1 MLRIETRPV
10 SYQPEISPVPA
21 PLWGVNLRAALTRT
35 QWRKLRDEVIAERGL
50 RCETC
55 GQQQAEP
62 RDISAHE
69 EWTYEIGASPAAAA
83 LTGIRLSCWL
93 CHAVEHF
100 GATTNMA
107 SSGEIGEYAVE
118 DAIAHFCRR
127 NGVGR
132 AAFEIHHSQVFAEW
146 SHRNS
151 LDWRV
156 DWGAFAARVEER
168 NPGAADARFR
178 LEPVASHPIDH
189 AAPIREH
196 PQNQSSGE
204 ATAIRAVTPAPV
216 ARVTARQRRE
226 SMSVSPGYTP
236 YQAAYFAHF
245 LTREG
250 LEGDGLTQSL
260 SAARVDLNPHQV
272 EAAMFAMRSPLSKG
286 VLLADEVGL
295 GKTIEAALVIS
306 QRWWERKRLLLLIAP
321 ASLRKQWAQELH
333 EKFSLPSVILDAKR
347 VKDLAKAGKDNPLGK
362 GEGVVILSYEYA
374 ARIADQLRAVPW
386 NLVVF
391 DEAHKLRNVY
401 RAAETSRAAVLRD
414 ALADRQKLLL
424 TATPLQNNL
433 MELYGLITVID
444 DQFFGSPDAFRAEF
458 GGREDLKA
466 LSILGRRLEPIC
478 KRTLRRQVQ
487 KAGLINYTNRLLKTF
502 DFTPDRL
509 EEDLYKHMSDY
520 LQRDDTVAVGQNG
533 RHLVTLVLR
542 KILGSSSFAVAATL
556 DKMVGRLERKL
567 SISEETLDDI
577 DDVEETAE
585 EWREADQTA
594 EVDALEAE
602 TDTAAKVDSAVLKAE
617 IEELAR
623 YRDLAASISTNAKG
637 KALLD
642 SLPLVLDEIVGKG
655 GQRKAVI
662 FTESVRTQT
671 YLRDLLED
679 NGFAGQT
686 VILNGAN
693 ADKDSR
699 EIYKAWLEKHR
710 GTEAVSGSK
719 TADMKAALVDAF
731 RSDRTILIATE
742 SGAEG
747 INLQFC
753 SLLINYD
760 LPWNPQ
766 RVEQRIGR
774 CHRYGQKIDVTVV
787 NFMNRKN
794 QAEARIVDLLQTK
807 FRLFEGVF
815 GSSDDVLGTI
825 ESGVDIERRILEIV
839 QSCRTNDDINAAFD
853 ALQTELVVEIDEA
866 KKSAREQILTAMD
879 DKVVERLKMQETSL
893 HRSLDEFKRALL
905 LLARAELPDAQFHH
919 DHAERFDWRGDTYTT
934 EWPLADDRGWSFF
947 RLADG
952 RLADQLVEQAKA
964 RDLSAASVTFDY
976 AAYDGN
982 LGDVAERVGASG
994 WMQAARLT
1002 LQTPARTFDEIIV
1015 AAVTDDGEM
1024 LAGET
1029 AARLMMVPARIGVDA
1044 PPSPA
1049 PDTLAKLVSDRQ
1061 TAIVQQA
1068 QIRLGD
1074 FLEEEEDRLDNW
1086 REDAKVSFD
1095 AKIKA
1100 LNKEAKERAKLSR
1113 AVQSL
1118 QERID
1123 LQRDAGTLKRQA
1135 DDLSHQLYTR
1145 LREIDAERE
1154 RMLDEIADK
1163 LSLTPTLTPLFT
1175 IRWDVAA

>member
-1 MLRIETRPV
+1 MTSALR
-10 SYQPEISPVPA
+10 
-21 PLWGVNLRAALTRT
+21 
-35 QWRKLRDEVIAERGL
+35 
-50 RCETC
+50 
-55 GQQQAEP
+55 
-62 RDISAHE
+62 
-69 EWTYEIGASPAAAA
+69 
-83 LTGIRLSCWL
+83 
-93 CHAVEHF
+93 
-100 GATTNMA
+100 
-107 SSGEIGEYAVE
+107 
-118 DAIAHFCRR
+118 
-127 NGVGR
+127 
-132 AAFEIHHSQVFAEW
+132 
-146 SHRNS
+146 
-151 LDWRV
+151 
-156 DWGAFAARVEER
+156 
-168 NPGAADARFR
+168 
-178 LEPVASHPIDH
+178 
-189 AAPIREH
+189 
-196 PQNQSSGE
+196 
-204 ATAIRAVTPAPV
+204 
-216 ARVTARQRRE
+216 
-226 SMSVSPGYTP
+226 YTP

-250 LEGDGLTQSL
+250 LDGDGLTQSL

-306 QRWWERKRLLLLIAP
+306 QRWWERRRRLLLIVP
-321 ASLRKQWAQELH
+321 ASLRKQWAQELW
-333 EKFSLPSVILDAKR
+333 EKFSLPTVILDAKR

-362 GEGVVILSYEYA
+362 AEGVVILSYEYA
-374 ARIADQLRAVPW
+374 SRVAEDIRRVAWD
-386 NLVVF
+386 LVVF

-401 RAAETSRAAVLRD
+401 RAAETSRAAVLRS

-433 MELYGLITVID
+433 MELYGLVTVID

-458 GGREDLKA
+458 GGREDRKA

-487 KAGLINYTNRLLKTF
+487 KAGLINYTNRLPKTF
-502 DFTPDRL
+502 DFTPSRL

-520 LQRDDTVAVGQNG
+520 LMRPDTVAVGENG

-556 DKMVGRLERKL
+556 DKMVERLERKL

-577 DDVEETAE
+577 DGVQETAE
-585 EWREADQTA
+585 EWREGDQSA
-594 EVDALEAE
+594 EADALEDE
-602 TDTAAKVDSAVLKAE
+602 TDDAADQVDPAVLKAE
-617 IEELAR
+617 IDELAR
-623 YRDLAASISTNAKG
+623 YRDLARSISTNAKG

-642 SLPLVLDEIVGKG
+642 SLPGVLDEIVGKG

-662 FTESVRTQT
+662 FTESVRTQA
-671 YLRDLLED
+671 YLRDLLAD
-679 NGFAGQT
+679 HGFAGQT

-693 ADKDSR
+693 SDKDSR
-699 EIYKAWLEKHR
+699 DIYKAWLEKHR

-731 RSDRTILIATE
+731 RHDRSILIATE

-753 SLLINYD
+753 SLLVNYD

-794 QAEARIVDLLQTK
+794 QAEARIVELLQTK
-807 FRLFEGVF
+807 FQLFDGVF
-815 GSSDDVLGTI
+815 GSSDEVLGAI

-866 KKSAREQILTAMD
+866 KRSARDQILAALD

-905 LLARAELPDAQFHH
+905 LLARAELPDASFHN
-919 DHAERFDWRGDTYTT
+919 DNAQRFDWRGDTYTT
-934 EWPLADDRGWSFF
+934 EWPLADDRGWNFF

-952 RLADQLVEQAKA
+952 RLADQLVVQAKA
-964 RDLSAASVTFDY
+964 RDLSPASVTFDY

-982 LGDVAERVGASG
+982 LGDVAERVGGSG

-1015 AAVTDDGEM
+1015 AAVTDEGEV

-1029 AARLMMVPARIGVDA
+1029 GARMMLVPAQIGGEA
-1044 PPSPA
+1044 PSSPA

-1068 QIRLGD
+1068 EIRLGD
-1074 FLEEEEDRLDNW
+1074 FLEEEEERLDNW
-1086 REDAKVSFD
+1086 RDDARVSFD
-1095 AKIKA
+1095 AQIKA
-1100 LNKEAKERAKLSR
+1100 LTKEAKEKTKLSR
-1113 AVQSL
+1113 AAQSL
-1118 QERID
+1118 SEKVE
-1123 LQRDAGTLKRQA
+1123 LQREANTLKRQA
-1135 DDLSHQLYTR
+1135 DDLNHQLYTR

-1154 RMLDEIADK
+1154 RMLDEIAEK
-1163 LSLTPTLTPLFT
+1163 LNLTPTLTPLFT
-1175 IRWDVAA
+1175 IRWDIAG

>member
-1 MLRIETRPV
+1 
-10 SYQPEISPVPA
+10 
-21 PLWGVNLRAALTRT
+21 
-35 QWRKLRDEVIAERGL
+35 
-50 RCETC
+50 
-55 GQQQAEP
+55 
-62 RDISAHE
+62 
-69 EWTYEIGASPAAAA
+69 
-83 LTGIRLSCWL
+83 
-93 CHAVEHF
+93 
-100 GATTNMA
+100 
-107 SSGEIGEYAVE
+107 
-118 DAIAHFCRR
+118 
-127 NGVGR
+127 
-132 AAFEIHHSQVFAEW
+132 
-146 SHRNS
+146 
-151 LDWRV
+151 
-156 DWGAFAARVEER
+156 
-168 NPGAADARFR
+168 
-178 LEPVASHPIDH
+178 
-189 AAPIREH
+189 
-196 PQNQSSGE
+196 
-204 ATAIRAVTPAPV
+204 
-216 ARVTARQRRE
+216 
-226 SMSVSPGYTP
+226 MSVSSGYTP

-250 LEGDGLTQSL
+250 LEGDGLTQSI

-306 QRWWERKRLLLLIAP
+306 QRWWERKRRLLLVAP

-347 VKDLAKAGKDNPLGK
+347 AKELAKAGKENPLGR
-362 GEGVVILSYEYA
+362 GEGIVILSYEYA
-374 ARIADQLRAVPW
+374 ARIADQLSVIPW
-386 NLVVF
+386 DLVVF
-391 DEAHKLRNVY
+391 DEAHKMRNVY
-401 RAAETSRAAVLRD
+401 RAAETSRAAVLRA

-444 DQFFGSPDAFRAEF
+444 DQFFGSPEAFRAEF
-458 GGREDLKA
+458 GGREDRKA
-466 LSILGRRLEPIC
+466 LSILGRRLESIC

-487 KAGLINYTNRLLKTF
+487 KAGLINYTNRLPKTF

-520 LQRDDTVAVGQNG
+520 LQREDTIAVGKNG

-542 KILGSSSFAVAATL
+542 KILGSSSFAVATTL
-556 DKMVGRLERKL
+556 DKMVTRLQRKQAV
-567 SISEETLDDI
+567 SEETLDDI
-577 DDVEETAE
+577 DGVAETAD
-585 EWREADQTA
+585 EWREGEQQA
-594 EVDALEAE
+594 EADALEEEAE
-602 TDTAAKVDSAVLKAE
+602 GAVKDVDPVALKAE
-617 IEELAR
+617 IDELAR
-623 YRDLAASISTNAKG
+623 YRDLAASINTNAKG

-642 SLPLVLDEIVGKG
+642 SLPGVLDEIVGKG
-655 GQRKAVI
+655 GRRKAVI
-662 FTESVRTQT
+662 FTESVRTQG
-671 YLRDLLED
+671 YLRDLLEAQ
-679 NGFAGQT
+679 GFAGQT

-699 EIYKAWLEKHR
+699 DVYKAWLAKHR

-731 RSDRTILIATE
+731 RNDRTILIATE

-807 FRLFEGVF
+807 FQLFDGVF
-815 GSSDDVLGTI
+815 GSSDEVLGAI

-839 QSCRTNDDINAAFD
+839 QSCRTNDAINAAFD
-853 ALQTELVVEIDEA
+853 QLQTELVVEIDEA
-866 KKSAREQILTAMD
+866 KKSARDQILAAMD

-905 LLARAELPDAQFHH
+905 LLARAELPDARFHG
-919 DHAERFDWRGDTYTT
+919 DHAERFDWQGDTYTT
-934 EWPLADDRGWSFF
+934 EWPLADDKGWNFF

-964 RDLSAASVTFDY
+964 RNLDAASVTFNY
-976 AAYDGN
+976 GAYDGN

-1002 LQTPARTFDEIIV
+1002 LKTPARTFDEIIV
-1015 AAVTDDGEM
+1015 AAITDDGEV
-1024 LAGET
+1024 LPGET
-1029 AARLMMVPARIGVDA
+1029 ATRMMLVPAHVGVEPAATA
-1044 PPSPA
+1044 PEG
-1049 PDTLAKLVSDRQ
+1049 LAKLVSDRQ
-1061 TAIVQQA
+1061 AAIVQQA
-1068 QIRLGD
+1068 QTRLGD
-1074 FLEEEEDRLDNW
+1074 FLAEEEERLDNW
-1086 REDAKVSFD
+1086 RDDARVSFD
-1095 AKIKA
+1095 AQIKA
-1100 LNKEAKERAKLSR
+1100 LGKEAKEKTKLSR
-1113 AVQSL
+1113 AVQGL
-1118 QERID
+1118 QEKVE
-1123 LQRDAGTLKRQA
+1123 LQREANALKRQA
-1135 DDLSHQLYTR
+1135 DDLNHQLYTR

-1154 RMLDEIADK
+1154 RMLDAIAEK
-1163 LSLTPTLTPLFT
+1163 LNLAPTLTPLFT
-1175 IRWDVAA
+1175 IRWDIAR